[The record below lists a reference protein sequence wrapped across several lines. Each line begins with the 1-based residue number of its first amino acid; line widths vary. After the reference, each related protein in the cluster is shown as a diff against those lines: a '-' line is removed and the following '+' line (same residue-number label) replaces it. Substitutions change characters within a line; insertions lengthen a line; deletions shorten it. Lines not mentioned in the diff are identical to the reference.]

1 MKILLEKSEAEE
13 MFYSS
18 LCNGLGELRYYGLKL
33 SFFDQDYDAASKKL
47 KKTSPNSVCYED
59 VLMQI
64 LRDGKKLS
72 VIDLENDGD
81 YSVSIDL
88 NDVHERVALTPLRHL
103 MDAINENGDAVTAD
117 CILQSV
123 FFKEVVFG

>member
-18 LCNGLGELRYYGLKL
+18 LCNGLGELSYYGLKL

-47 KKTSPNSVCYED
+47 KKTSPNSVFYED

-72 VIDLENDGD
+72 VIDLENGGD

>member
-1 MKILLEKSEAEE
+1 
-13 MFYSS
+13 MFYNS
-18 LCNGLGELRYYGLKL
+18 LCNGLNELSYYGLQL
-33 SFFDQDYDAASKKL
+33 SFFDADYTKAAKKL
-47 KKTSPNSVCYED
+47 KETATDTVCYED

-72 VIDLENDGD
+72 VIDNENGGD

-88 NDVHERVALTPLRHL
+88 NDVHERVALTPIRHL
-103 MDAINENGDAVTAD
+103 MDAINENDDAITAD

>member
-1 MKILLEKSEAEE
+1 MKIILEKQEAES
-13 MFYSS
+13 MFYNS
-18 LCNGLGELRYYGLKL
+18 LCNGLNELSYYGLQL
-33 SFFDQDYDAASKKL
+33 SFFDADYAKAAKKL
-47 KKTSPNSVCYED
+47 KETATDTVCYED

-72 VIDLENDGD
+72 VIDNENGGD

-88 NDVHERVALTPLRHL
+88 NDVHERVALTPIRHL
-103 MDAINENGDAVTAD
+103 MDAINENDDAITAD

>member
-1 MKILLEKSEAEE
+1 MKIILEKQEAES
-13 MFYSS
+13 MFYNS
-18 LCNGLGELRYYGLKL
+18 LCNGLNELSYYGLQL
-33 SFFDQDYDAASKKL
+33 SFFDADYVKAAKKL
-47 KKTSPNSVCYED
+47 KETATDTVCYED

-72 VIDLENDGD
+72 VIDHENGGD

-88 NDVHERVALTPLRHL
+88 NDVHERVALTPIRHL
-103 MDAINENGDAVTAD
+103 MDAINEDDDAVTAD

>member
-1 MKILLEKSEAEE
+1 MKIVLEKKEAED
-13 MFYSS
+13 MFYNS
-18 LCNGLGELRYYGLKL
+18 LCNGLNELSYYGLQL
-33 SFFDQDYDAASKKL
+33 SFFDADYTKAAKKL
-47 KKTSPNSVCYED
+47 KKTATETVCYED

-72 VIDLENDGD
+72 VIDHEMGGD

-88 NDVHERVALTPLRHL
+88 NDVHERVALTPIRHL
-103 MDAINENGDAVTAD
+103 MDAINENDDAITAD

>member
-1 MKILLEKSEAEE
+1 MKIILEKQEAES
-13 MFYSS
+13 MFYNS
-18 LCNGLGELRYYGLKL
+18 LCNGLNELSYYGLQL
-33 SFFDQDYDAASKKL
+33 SFFDADYVKAAKKL
-47 KKTSPNSVCYED
+47 KETATDTVCYED

-72 VIDLENDGD
+72 VIDHENGGD

-88 NDVHERVALTPLRHL
+88 NDVHERVELTPIRHL
-103 MDAINENGDAVTAD
+103 MDAINEDDDAVTAD